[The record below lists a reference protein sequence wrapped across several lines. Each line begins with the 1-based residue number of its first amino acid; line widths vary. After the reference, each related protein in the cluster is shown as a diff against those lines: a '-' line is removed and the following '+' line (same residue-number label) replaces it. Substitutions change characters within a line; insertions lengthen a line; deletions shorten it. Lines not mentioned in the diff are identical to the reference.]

1 MRGEIFDAR
10 QKVEENTKRKWLEKY
25 VGLSKKFQNMHDKCY
40 NCHRY
45 KIANE
50 SEGIK
55 KCQALF

>member
-1 MRGEIFDAR
+1 M
-10 QKVEENTKRKWLEKY
+10 EKY

-50 SEGIK
+50 KYAVKKNENRGAIATIMYGVIK
-55 KCQALF
+55 MESLR